1 MSHTP
6 AHEELKEQAALYA
19 LGALETAEARDFE
32 RHLAEGCEACA
43 AELRDFEGVAA
54 QFALASAP
62 ARPPAGAREKL
73 LSRIAAAAE
82 EPRPE
87 VSPEGA
93 PAPDVLALAPDLL
106 VVRRDAG
113 EWEETPDPGVFVKM
127 LFVDREH
134 DTVTRLVRLDP
145 GARIPSHRHLG
156 YEQCLIV
163 EGGMRAGHLH
173 LRAGD
178 FNCAA
183 PGTIHEEISTEEG
196 ALLLIVA
203 PANYEVLGGKR
214 EHGFN
219 G

>member
-19 LGALETAEARDFE
+19 LGALEAAEARDFE

-43 AELRDFEGVAA
+43 AELREFEGVAA
-54 QFALASAP
+54 RLALASAP

-73 LSRIAAAAE
+73 LSRISAAAAE
-82 EPRPE
+82 HTRRPE

-93 PAPDVLALAPDLL
+93 SAPGRPAGAADLI

-113 EWEETPDPGVFVKM
+113 EWEATPAPGVFVKT
-127 LFVDREH
+127 LFVDRER

-156 YEQCLIV
+156 YEQCLVV
-163 EGGMRAGHLH
+163 EGRMRAGELH

-178 FNCAA
+178 FNCSA
-183 PGTIHEEISTEEG
+183 PGTIHEEIYTDEG

-203 PANYEVLGGKR
+203 PENYEVLGGQR
-214 EHGFN
+214 EHG
-219 G
+219 

>member
-6 AHEELKEQAALYA
+6 AHEELMEQAALYA
-19 LGALETAEARDFE
+19 LGALEAVEARDFE

-43 AELRDFEGVAA
+43 AELREFEGVAA
-54 QFALASAP
+54 RLALASAP

-73 LSRIAAAAE
+73 LSRIAADAE
-82 EPRPE
+82 DLRRPE
-87 VSPEGA
+87 RSPAG
-93 PAPDVLALAPDLL
+93 ALAPGKLAPALL

-113 EWEETPDPGVFVKM
+113 EWEATPAPGVFFKT

-156 YEQCLIV
+156 YEQCLVV
-163 EGGMRAGHLH
+163 EGRMRAGELH

-178 FNCAA
+178 FNCSA
-183 PGTIHEEISTEEG
+183 PGTIHEEIYTEEG

-203 PANYEVLGGKR
+203 PESYEVSGGPKG
-214 EHGFN
+214 HGLN